1 MTKSFVSTVLM
12 STALGVGFFVSTSAG
27 AAGFGGM
34 VTSMLGQPGAENMNV
49 DETLVRMSEKMNRT
63 MPQKVDAS
71 TRLDKVSAE
80 PGQRFSYHYTMLDV
94 QGKDVNT
101 ANFYKTF
108 RPTLQKKVCGDE
120 NLKMFFR
127 NRVTVAYDYQGK
139 DGQEIGKLV
148 FSPKDC
154 GYSG

>member
-63 MPQKVDAS
+63 MPQMS
-71 TRLDKVSAE
+71 TRRRGSTRSVPSQVSAFLITTRCLTFRGRTLIRRISTKRS
-80 PGQRFSYHYTMLDV
+80 GQRC
-94 QGKDVNT
+94 
-101 ANFYKTF
+101 
-108 RPTLQKKVCGDE
+108 RKKCAE
-120 NLKMFFR
+120 MK
-127 NRVTVAYDYQGK
+127 
-139 DGQEIGKLV
+139 I
-148 FSPKDC
+148 
-154 GYSG
+154 